1 MGEPRICPDCGT
13 KVADDERFCPNCGVE
28 VPMEATVPAAGASA
42 ADVLAPSQE
51 EPMIGAGARV
61 NATGGIH
68 RTSHQHVNVSN
79 QQVDNSSNISNTT
92 NNTTIV
98 MNHADEVKYCE
109 VCGNPLE
116 EKHPRCPKCGK
127 QICFDCKV
135 KGKNRCVEC
144 EKKAREEYR
153 IAFQQ
158 LLLTTNGNLGAAG
171 RQMMNNKARELDV
184 EDVKAD
190 LEKELME
197 LFRPANKPEQP
208 AVAAATS
215 AAATAAAAAAVSQRA
230 AAQTPADNR
239 EATKGLGALS
249 GGEGIRPKPQG
260 NGGNRTLWYILGG
273 VAAVAVIAFLAFGGK
288 EKSSP
293 KAAPQAVEQ
302 TADPTKGEPK
312 AAASKPQATSA
323 QPAVPSQPTAAATQ
337 PAARQ
342 SPTTTQPAAAQ
353 ATDAHYEAG
362 MKAYKAGEGL
372 QAIESFK
379 KSGSAQA
386 NYMLGV
392 IYESGCGSVGA
403 NAMMARK
410 YYKKAAEQGSAE
422 AKAKL

>member
-1 MGEPRICPDCGT
+1 
-13 KVADDERFCPNCGVE
+13 
-28 VPMEATVPAAGASA
+28 
-42 ADVLAPSQE
+42 
-51 EPMIGAGARV
+51 MIGAGARV

-98 MNHADEVKYCE
+98 MNGTGEAKYCE

-190 LEKELME
+190 LEKELLA
-197 LFRPANKPEQP
+197 LFRPAKPEQP
-208 AVAAATS
+208 AVAAAAT
-215 AAATAAAAAAVSQRA
+215 AATTAAAAASVAQRA
-230 AAQTPADNR
+230 GSQAPAAGTKGTP
-239 EATKGLGALS
+239 KGLGALS
-249 GGEGIRPKPQG
+249 GGEGIRPQPKG
-260 NGGNRTLWYILGG
+260 NEGGGNRTLWFLLGG

-288 EKSSP
+288 GEKTESAP
-293 KAAPQAVEQ
+293 AEPQAVEQ
-302 TADPTKGEPK
+302 TAEPS
-312 AAASKPQATSA
+312 AAAPKSGIPTTQPATPQQSAVATQPTQSA
-323 QPAVPSQPTAAATQ
+323 QPAQQTQAAPAKSAT
-337 PAARQ
+337 P
-342 SPTTTQPAAAQ
+342 
-353 ATDAHYEAG
+353 ATDASYEAG

-372 QAIESFK
+372 EAIECFK

-386 NYMLGV
+386 NYMLGI
-392 IYESGCGSVGA
+392 IYESGCGNVGS

-410 YYKKAAEQGSAE
+410 YFKKAAQQGSAE

>member
-1 MGEPRICPDCGT
+1 
-13 KVADDERFCPNCGVE
+13 
-28 VPMEATVPAAGASA
+28 MEPAAPARST
-42 ADVLAPSQE
+42 ADALAPSQE

-68 RTSHQHVNVSN
+68 RTSNQHVNVSN

-92 NNTTIV
+92 NHTTNNTTIV
-98 MNHADEVKYCE
+98 MGSTGEAKYCE

-190 LEKELME
+190 LEKEL
-197 LFRPANKPEQP
+197 LALYRPTVKPEQP
-208 AVAAATS
+208 AVAAATNAAVA
-215 AAATAAAAAAVSQRA
+215 AAATAAVAHK
-230 AAQTPADNR
+230 PAGQSAPTG
-239 EATKGLGALS
+239 EANGTKGLGALS
-249 GGEGIRPKPQG
+249 GGEGLRPKSKG
-260 NGGNRTLWYILGG
+260 NEGSGNRMLWFILGG

-288 EKSSP
+288 GAPQSATPAETQAVEQATAPATAATKGDAPQP
-293 KAAPQAVEQ
+293 KAAPTNQAG
-302 TADPTKGEPK
+302 TATP
-312 AAASKPQATSA
+312 
-323 QPAVPSQPTAAATQ
+323 
-337 PAARQ
+337 
-342 SPTTTQPAAAQ
+342 PAAAKPV
-353 ATDAHYEAG
+353 APAKDVNYDDG
-362 MKAYKAGEGL
+362 LKAYKAGEGL
-372 QAIESFK
+372 KAIECFK
-379 KSGSAQA
+379 KSGTAQA

-392 IYESGCGSVGA
+392 IYENGCGNVGS

-410 YYKKAAEQGSAE
+410 FFKKAASQGSAE

>member
-1 MGEPRICPDCGT
+1 
-13 KVADDERFCPNCGVE
+13 
-28 VPMEATVPAAGASA
+28 MEPAAPARST
-42 ADVLAPSQE
+42 ADALAPSQE

-68 RTSHQHVNVSN
+68 RTSNQHVNVSN

-92 NNTTIV
+92 NHTTNNTTIV
-98 MNHADEVKYCE
+98 MGSTGEAKYCE

-144 EKKAREEYR
+144 EKKAQEEYR

-184 EDVKAD
+184 EDVQAD
-190 LEKELME
+190 LEKELIA
-197 LFRPANKPEQP
+197 LYRPAVKPVQP
-208 AVAAATS
+208 DVAAATHT
-215 AAATAAAAAAVSQRA
+215 ATAAAAAAAVAHKPAGQSSSTGA
-230 AAQTPADNR
+230 ANGP
-239 EATKGLGALS
+239 KGLGALS
-249 GGEGIRPKPQG
+249 GGEGLRPQPKG
-260 NGGNRTLWYILGG
+260 NEGGGNRMLWFILGG

-288 EKSSP
+288 GESQSATPAETPVVEQAAGSATAAP
-293 KAAPQAVEQ
+293 KAVAPQQ
-302 TADPTKGEPK
+302 Q
-312 AAASKPQATSA
+312 AAPAT
-323 QPAVPSQPTAAATQ
+323 
-337 PAARQ
+337 PAA
-342 SPTTTQPAAAQ
+342 TTTQPAAAKPAAP
-353 ATDAHYEAG
+353 ATDANYDEG
-362 MKAYKAGEGL
+362 LKAFKAGEGL
-372 QAIESFK
+372 KAIECFK
-379 KSGSAQA
+379 KSGTAQA

-392 IYESGCGSVGA
+392 IYENGCGNVGS

-410 YYKKAAEQGSAE
+410 YFKKAAAQGSAE

>member
-1 MGEPRICPDCGT
+1 M
-13 KVADDERFCPNCGVE
+13 ADDERFCPNCGTE
-28 VPMEATVPAAGASA
+28 VPMESAVSA
-42 ADVLAPSQE
+42 APVNAATDALAPSQE

-98 MNHADEVKYCE
+98 MNHTGEAKYCE

-158 LLLTTNGNLGAAG
+158 LLLTTNGNLGSAG

-184 EDVKAD
+184 EDVKAE

-197 LFRPANKPEQP
+197 LYRSAAKPEQP

-230 AAQTPADNR
+230 ASQAPAPNKQD
-239 EATKGLGALS
+239 ASKGLGALS
-249 GGEGIRPKPQG
+249 GGEGIRPQPKG
-260 NGGNRTLWYILGG
+260 NEGGGNRTLWFILGG
-273 VAAVAVIAFLAFGGK
+273 VAAVAVIAFLALGGK

-293 KAAPQAVEQ
+293 KAEPQVVEQ
-302 TADPTKGEPK
+302 TTDKKSETKN
-312 AAASKPQATSA
+312 AAPQQQAPSAKPVVT
-323 QPAVPSQPTAAATQ
+323 TQ
-337 PAARQ
+337 PNM
-342 SPTTTQPAAAQ
+342 TTQPAVQ
-353 ATDAHYEAG
+353 ATDANYEAG

-379 KSGSAQA
+379 KSGTAQA

-392 IYESGCGSVGA
+392 IYESGCGNVGS

-410 YYKKAAEQGSAE
+410 FFKKAAAQGSAE

>member
-1 MGEPRICPDCGT
+1 
-13 KVADDERFCPNCGVE
+13 
-28 VPMEATVPAAGASA
+28 
-42 ADVLAPSQE
+42 
-51 EPMIGAGARV
+51 MIGAGARV

-68 RTSHQHVNVSN
+68 RTTHQNVNVSN
-79 QQVDNSSNISNTT
+79 QQVDNSSTISNTTNHTT

-98 MNHADEVKYCE
+98 MGGTGEAKYCE

-190 LEKELME
+190 LEKDLMA
-197 LFRPANKPEQP
+197 LYRPSIKPEQP
-208 AVAAATS
+208 AVAAVTS

-230 AAQTPADNR
+230 TSQAPAAGTKDAP
-239 EATKGLGALS
+239 KGLGALS
-249 GGEGIRPKPQG
+249 GGEGIHPQPKNNG
-260 NGGNRTLWYILGG
+260 NGGNRTLWFLLGG
-273 VAAVAVIAFLAFGGK
+273 VVAVAVIAFLAFGGK
-288 EKSSP
+288 GESTP
-293 KAAPQAVEQ
+293 KTEPQAVEQ
-302 TADPTKGEPK
+302 AAEPTQQAPQSVASQQATSKQPAAATK
-312 AAASKPQATSA
+312 QATSVQQPAASKPAT
-323 QPAVPSQPTAAATQ
+323 P
-337 PAARQ
+337 
-342 SPTTTQPAAAQ
+342 
-353 ATDAHYEAG
+353 ATDANYEEG
-362 MKAYKAGEGL
+362 MKQFKAAEGL
-372 QAIESFK
+372 KAIECFK

-392 IYESGCGSVGA
+392 IYENGCGNVGS

-410 YYKKAAEQGSAE
+410 YYKKAADQGSAE

>member
-1 MGEPRICPDCGT
+1 
-13 KVADDERFCPNCGVE
+13 
-28 VPMEATVPAAGASA
+28 MEAAVPAAGASA

-68 RTSHQHVNVSN
+68 RTSNQHVNVSN

-184 EDVKAD
+184 EDVKAE

-215 AAATAAAAAAVSQRA
+215 AAATAAAAAAVSQGA

-239 EATKGLGALS
+239 EAAKGLGALS

-273 VAAVAVIAFLAFGGK
+273 VATVAVIAFLAFGGK

-392 IYESGCGSVGA
+392 IYESGCGSVGS

>member
-1 MGEPRICPDCGT
+1 MGEPRFCPDCGT
-13 KVADDERFCPNCGVE
+13 KVADDERFCPNCGAE
-28 VPMEATVPAAGASA
+28 VPTQTAAPAASAPAAHA
-42 ADVLAPSQE
+42 ADAPALSQE

-98 MNHADEVKYCE
+98 MNGTGEAKYCE

-135 KGKNRCVEC
+135 QGKNRCVEC

-190 LEKELME
+190 LEKELQA
-197 LFRPANKPEQP
+197 LFRPAKPEQP
-208 AVAAATS
+208 AVAAPAT
-215 AAATAAAAAAVSQRA
+215 AAATAAAAATVAQRA
-230 AAQTPADNR
+230 GSQAPAAGTKGTP
-239 EATKGLGALS
+239 KGLGALS
-249 GGEGIRPKPQG
+249 GGEGIRPQPKG
-260 NGGNRTLWYILGG
+260 NEGGGNRTLWFLLGG

-288 EKSSP
+288 GEKTGSAP
-293 KAAPQAVEQ
+293 VEPQAVEQ
-302 TADPTKGEPK
+302 AAEPTAAPQSVTP
-312 AAASKPQATSA
+312 AAPQATPQQSA
-323 QPAVPSQPTAAATQ
+323 AKPT
-337 PAARQ
+337 Q
-342 SPTTTQPAAAQ
+342 SAQPAAAQ
-353 ATDAHYEAG
+353 PATDASYEAG

-372 QAIESFK
+372 EAIECFK
-379 KSGSAQA
+379 KSGSAKA
-386 NYMLGV
+386 NYMLGI
-392 IYESGCGSVGA
+392 IYESGCGNVGS

-410 YYKKAAEQGSAE
+410 YFKKAAQQGSAE